1 MKNVH
6 HDDSCINDDV
16 NAFIILKGLDG
27 SLERIICVIS
37 LLSMLF
43 FFSEYYQFFRLL
55 YMQSSGETGEKLLNC
70 MRMPIMQCGRYLF
83 LTLQVSD
90 LLT

>member
-1 MKNVH
+1 M
-6 HDDSCINDDV
+6 
-16 NAFIILKGLDG
+16 
-27 SLERIICVIS
+27 
-37 LLSMLF
+37 LSAYFLCS